1 MYGQTLQCVTAQVSP
16 WTLLRALVLNSRK
29 YRSMSLGL
37 ATGLFSIYSQSVYIQ
52 NVKHS
57 RDDMNNE
64 SFFLGPVHPLDLS
77 SSFIVYFG
85 GFYGYYRITIGG
97 QTFPAI
103 LSTSS
108 YGFLR
113 SNWFWRVCLC
123 VVDRSYIQCMH
134 DKKYR

>member
-1 MYGQTLQCVTAQVSP
+1 MARLQCVTAQVSP

-37 ATGLFSIYSQSVYIQ
+37 ATGLFSINSLSVYIQ

-64 SFFLGPVHPLDLS
+64 SFFWGPVHPLDLS

-85 GFYGYYRITIGG
+85 GLYGYYRITIGG

-113 SNWFWRVCLC
+113 SNWFWRVCVC